1 MTDSIH
7 VASLPPGI
15 SVFIEWLD
23 KHYIYM
29 IVLKEEGHD
38 HTFTTPIYPVEAK
51 ILAKTLESAAKL
63 ARKKTEERL
72 QANKD

>member
-1 MTDSIH
+1 
-7 VASLPPGI
+7 
-15 SVFIEWLD
+15 
-23 KHYIYM
+23 M